1 MPFADKVK
9 GIVECYLA
17 GEMVGAAQCD
27 ILFGKV
33 NPSGKLAET
42 FPKKLSDNP
51 SYLNFPGEGDT
62 VQYKEGIFVG
72 YRYYEKKEMDVL
84 FPFGHG
90 LSYTD
95 FEYSDITLSADE
107 INEKDILTVTVTVKN
122 TGKREGKETVQ
133 LYVRDTH
140 SSVVRPEK
148 ELKGF
153 EKVTLKAGES
163 KRVVF
168 KLDKRAFAYYNTE
181 IGDWYVE
188 YGEFEI
194 LIGSSSAD
202 IRQKASVYVETDK
215 VIPMHF
221 DLDSLGGEVMSFP
234 EGERIF
240 GKVLSLVNMGFDAAQ
255 ADENDE
261 DGGYSGEASA
271 LTAADAVRSKLSRNI
286 IVPEGYSP
294 S

>member
-1 MPFADKVK
+1 
-9 GIVECYLA
+9 
-17 GEMVGAAQCD
+17 
-27 ILFGKV
+27 
-33 NPSGKLAET
+33 
-42 FPKKLSDNP
+42 
-51 SYLNFPGEGDT
+51 
-62 VQYKEGIFVG
+62 
-72 YRYYEKKEMDVL
+72 MDVL

-181 IGDWYVE
+181 INDWYVE

-194 LIGSSSAD
+194 LIGASSAD

-255 ADENDE
+255 ADENAAKAARAMFNDMPLHAMVSFVPDE
-261 DGGYSGEASA
+261 SITREMIEDLVKE
-271 LTAADAVRSKLSRNI
+271 LNAAAIEYAKK
-286 IVPEGYSP
+286 
-294 S
+294 